1 MRSQR
6 TVRKPSTSSRG
17 RATLV
22 ANSVDLIDEWRAHRR
37 KTGGSINATM
47 AALLDQVDFD
57 RVRPGH
63 LIEAIRVLLAG
74 LPTDVLVNVSTAA
87 NIEREIL
94 VECMGDRAIGVGDD
108 QLLANMS
115 LADLHLVWL
124 LDELRDNP
132 DALRA
137 AVDLINA
144 VGKEN
149 IAGPGANALLR
160 GEGKMTASS
169 GRMLH
174 VVHKHD
180 RGTVCADSGCA
191 STATEH
197 EVRVRGSAKPPPSVA
212 TRKLGGR

>member
-6 TVRKPSTSSRG
+6 TVRKPSTSNRG
-17 RATLV
+17 RAALV
-22 ANSVDLIDEWRAHRR
+22 ANSVDLVDEWRAHRR
-37 KTGGSINATM
+37 KTGDSINATI

-63 LIEAIRVLLAG
+63 LIEAVRVLLAG
-74 LPTDVLVNVSTAA
+74 LPTDVLVAVSNAA
-87 NIEREIL
+87 TIEREIL
-94 VECMGDRAIGVGDD
+94 VECVGDRAIGLADD

-124 LDELRDNP
+124 LDGLLGNP

-137 AVDLINA
+137 AMDLINA
-144 VGKEN
+144 LGREN

-160 GEGKMTASS
+160 SDGKVTASS
-169 GRMLH
+169 GRTLRAM
-174 VVHKHD
+174 HKHD
-180 RGTVCADSGCA
+180 GGTVCTESGCA
-191 STATEH
+191 SATTDH
-197 EVRVRGSAKPPPSVA
+197 EVRGSAKPSPSPA